1 MKLQIFSDF
10 ILVQN
15 CKMYFF
21 SLLALNK
28 KENREFAKEILCW
41 ILLTDQWPFRLS
53 YILEI
58 IEDADQRKQSGKY
71 GEAIPDDASLL
82 EIYEG

>member
-1 MKLQIFSDF
+1 MS
-10 ILVQN
+10 
-15 CKMYFF
+15 FF
-21 SLLALNK
+21 SLLALSE
-28 KENREFAKEILCW
+28 KESKEFAKEILYW

-58 IEDADQRKQSGKY
+58 IEDADQRKKSGKY